1 MKIKLFK
8 LNEVFIICVILSV
21 CTSACHSYYKTS
33 AADDQS
39 NNKAGNID
47 SLQSEGRY
55 FVLRTGDKAYHL
67 KGIKLSADQKSFEAT
82 LEALSSD
89 HGLHLTK
96 GVNGRMR
103 YQPRFPNLSVL
114 NEVHLYSS
122 TPLGTN
128 KIGSLVNVDLDK
140 IEKIEV
146 IEKDKGRTTSSYVIG
161 AIGYTVGAVAI
172 AGVIIALTKSSC
184 PFVSAYYDGQYS
196 LQGEIYGGAIYPQLA
211 RHDYMPLKIS
221 PVKNSLSVKISN
233 ELQELQFT
241 DIANLQVV
249 SHSKTSKILSDQSG
263 NLYSISDP
271 QLPASAILNSNRDVL
286 SAIKRSSDNELL
298 YLDDST
304 SENAV
309 NSVVLKFNKPPG
321 QQKGKL
327 LLTLKNSYWLDF
339 LYGEIAKGFGNYYNT
354 YLQQQQKKS
363 AEELNKWTKEQ
374 QIPLHISIKT
384 STGWKDITDLNMIGP
399 LATRE
404 TVVPIALTEINEEN
418 IYIKLSTGFMFWEL
432 DYIGM
437 DFSVNEKFT
446 VKELQPV
453 SAISESGKS
462 VRSELM
468 NEDGIY
474 LEQPA
479 PGCVATI
486 NYRYET
492 EKDPSKTQ
500 TYFLHTKGYYQHV
513 RNYKHKPDFLF
524 LQQFKQPNAFN
535 KFSLIHYKKL
545 HGDFIKTLANN

>member
-221 PVKNSLSVKISN
+221 PAKNSLSVKISN

-524 LQQFKQPNAFN
+524 LKQFKQPNAFN

>member
-67 KGIKLSADQKSFEAT
+67 KGIKLSADQKSFEAI

-524 LQQFKQPNAFN
+524 LKQFKQPNAFN

>member
-67 KGIKLSADQKSFEAT
+67 KGIKLSADQKSFEAI

-221 PVKNSLSVKISN
+221 PAKNSLSVKISN

-524 LQQFKQPNAFN
+524 LKQFKQPNAFN